1 MPTPNHHYLTLAV
14 RMRNFPYWQ
23 VNTNEVQ
30 TDVFKSVKVVKE
42 RWCSGLLELPRTSRR
57 FCACA
62 SVSVRARARERVRGV
77 YECVRVSACVPEGE
91 CARES
96 TRCLRMRMCVHVCY
110 RAWVCARES
119 TWCVRMRTCVRVC
132 ACAMRTRACVY
143 FVVQSKWSLFTVQG
157 SHLIYLTGTRFMTRY
172 FCMKSS

>member
-91 CARES
+91 CARE
-96 TRCLRMRMCVHVCY
+96 RVRDVCECVCVCMCVTE
-110 RAWVCARES
+110 RECARERVRGVCE
-119 TWCVRMRTCVRVC
+119 CVRACVCVRVPC
-132 ACAMRTRACVY
+132 ARARVCILLY
-143 FVVQSKWSLFTVQG
+143 SQNDPCLLFKG
-157 SHLIYLTGTRFMTRY
+157 HILFI
-172 FCMKSS
+172 